1 MARKVSRISRGPA
14 SSFSEG
20 DLNKGHLRKLNALRK
35 SVGHTIGTRAFS
47 QWLGRQASRSSTP
60 RDENAEAI
68 VNALKPLVMTGNL
81 RVRRGGYL
89 VKRGRGRVIVTPAK
103 AH

>member
-1 MARKVSRISRGPA
+1 MARKISRKSRGPA

-20 DLNKGHLRKLNALRK
+20 DLTKGQTRKLTALRK

-47 QWLGRQASRSSTP
+47 QWLRRPALRASAP
-60 RDENAEAI
+60 LDKNAEAI
-68 VNALKPLVMTGNL
+68 VNALEPLAKTGNL